1 MNPTNMSRACTLA
14 GGIWSF
20 VDQAC
25 MNITRQQCNAIP
37 VGRWDPIF
45 CDQAP
50 LFIGQSMRS
59 NNMTGRCADPDVR
72 PKFDVLRKCCGDNPA
87 VNLCQFS
94 TPPPSIRNRVR
105 LFLDFVGRLDDFTD
119 AQKDEFIYRL
129 KTAIV
134 ERSGGIIDLEDII
147 RVVLTAISGSLS
159 NRDRRQT
166 DQIRAQVDF
175 AQTANPVEISGAVAV
190 IEAANQQDP
199 LTFEVNGQTYSVE
212 AVITD
217 VEPTSGG
224 ASDLIPLSF
233 LQMMMLAIGTLAV
246 AF

>member
-1 MNPTNMSRACTLA
+1 
-14 GGIWSF
+14 
-20 VDQAC
+20 
-25 MNITRQQCNAIP
+25 
-37 VGRWDPIF
+37 
-45 CDQAP
+45 
-50 LFIGQSMRS
+50 
-59 NNMTGRCADPDVR
+59 
-72 PKFDVLRKCCGDNPA
+72 
-87 VNLCQFS
+87 
-94 TPPPSIRNRVR
+94 